1 MKKTPKEIT
10 EILNKLMNISSGSH
24 TASDTKQKAEMK
36 SLIDQ
41 LQEEIIK
48 IRRRDAIL
56 TSHSLQVSMEQM
68 VGFMAH
74 QWKQPL
80 NAVNVIIQ
88 NLEDAYKYDEFD
100 EDLIT
105 RSTIDVMEQV
115 NFMSHSIDD
124 FRNIYLQGKEKK
136 LIDLNDILSR
146 SADLVKRSYSSLN
159 IEVILDLQ
167 ADCLIWGFVNELFQV
182 ILNILSNIK
191 NAFLHSSISNDNRFV
206 KIFSS
211 AENEQCQ
218 IVISDTTGKME
229 KTDMENVFEPYE
241 PRQETLKTI
250 GLGLF
255 MTKIVIIE
263 NFKGTITAQNTDK
276 GTIFTITIPTST
288 KACC

>member
-10 EILNKLMNISSGSH
+10 EILDKLMNISSGRQN
-24 TASDTKQKAEMK
+24 AVDPEQKAEMR

-41 LQEEIIK
+41 LQTEIVK

-56 TSHSLQVSMEQM
+56 TSQSLQVSMEQM

-88 NLEDAYKYDEFD
+88 NLEDAYKFDEFD
-100 EDLIT
+100 EELIT

-136 LIDLNDILSR
+136 LIDVDDILTR

-159 IEVILDLQ
+159 IQVILDLE
-167 ADCLIWGFVNELFQV
+167 ADCLVWGFVNELFQV

-191 NAFLHSSISNDNRFV
+191 NAYLHSSISNDNRFV

-211 AENEQCQ
+211 AEKELCQ
-218 IVISDTTGKME
+218 IVIIDTAGKMDE
-229 KTDMENVFEPYE
+229 TDLENLFEPYE
-241 PRQETLKTI
+241 PRQETLKTV

-255 MTKIVIIE
+255 MTKIIITE
-263 NFKGTITAQNTDK
+263 NFMGTITARNTDE
-276 GTIFTITIPTST
+276 GTLFTISIPTDT
-288 KACC
+288 KACS